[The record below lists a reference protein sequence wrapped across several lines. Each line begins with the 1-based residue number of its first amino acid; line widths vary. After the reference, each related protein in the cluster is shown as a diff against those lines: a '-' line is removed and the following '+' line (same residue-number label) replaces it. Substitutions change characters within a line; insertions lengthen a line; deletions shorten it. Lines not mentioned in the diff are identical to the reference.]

1 MFKQIDLLRMAG
13 ALAENA
19 AARQNAISRNI
30 ANANT
35 PGYKAVGVTP
45 FAQSYKASDDF
56 TMRRTLPG
64 HLSDADGPA
73 TLTPTPRKTPGA
85 QSPNGNTVSLEAEMV
100 RAADAKHQNDMAVS
114 VYRSATNILRIT
126 LGVAK

>member
-1 MFKQIDLLRMAG
+1 MFTQIELLRMAG
-13 ALAENA
+13 ELAENA

-45 FAQSYKASDDF
+45 FSESYRESDDF
-56 TMRRTLPG
+56 AMRRSLPG
-64 HLSDADGPA
+64 HISDIPD
-73 TLTPTPRKTPGA
+73 PTDMAPKPRKTPGA
-85 QSPNGNTVSLEAEMV
+85 ESPNGNTVSLEAEMV

-114 VYRSATNILRIT
+114 VYRSASNILRIT

>member
-1 MFKQIDLLRMAG
+1 MFRQIDLLRMAG
-13 ALAENA
+13 ALSENA
-19 AARQNAISRNI
+19 AARQTAISRNI

-35 PGYKAVGVTP
+35 PGYKAVDVPT
-45 FAQSYKASDDF
+45 FAQSYRATDGF
-56 TMRRTLPG
+56 TMRQTLPG
-64 HLSDADGPA
+64 HLSAATDPA
-73 TLTPTPRKTPGA
+73 RLTPRPRTSPGA

-114 VYRSATNILRIT
+114 IYRSATNILRIT

>member
-1 MFKQIDLLRMAG
+1 MFTQIDLLRMAG
-13 ALAENA
+13 DMAANA

-35 PGYKAVGVTP
+35 PGYKATGVTP
-45 FAQSYKASDDF
+45 FAQSYQADDDF
-56 TMRRTLPG
+56 AMRRSLPG
-64 HLSDADGPA
+64 HIADAADPVD
-73 TLTPTPRKTPGA
+73 LTPKPGKTPGA
-85 QSPNGNTVSLEAEMV
+85 ESPNGNTVSLEAEMV
-100 RAADAKHQNDMAVS
+100 RGADAKHQNDMAVS